1 MKAAVLRAACALAAC
16 SLAPACGDRGS
27 EPGSARAPLD
37 APRAPA
43 PVAAEFDARFEDVT
57 AASGIAFV
65 HSNGAFGQKLLPETM
80 GSGAA
85 LFDYDADGKL
95 DVFLVNGGP
104 FPGHEQ
110 AGELPRCALWRNE
123 GELRF
128 SDASR
133 ASGADLALY
142 GMGAAPADCDGDG
155 DMDVYVTALGD
166 NALLENRGGSF
177 AEVAE
182 RAGVAG
188 GRWTDAGG
196 AQHPEWS
203 TAALWLDAER
213 DGDLDL
219 FVANY
224 CQWTEAGEIF
234 TTLDGVHKAF
244 TTPERYAGLPCRLY
258 VNDGNGSFADESA
271 AAGFTPHAGKALGA
285 ASWDFDGDG
294 YEEIAVAN
302 DTRPNFLFQNRSAAT
317 GAPRFEECGVRL
329 GIAYDENGRARA
341 GMGIDVADVDGA
353 GRALVAIGNFAAEPM
368 SLYRWETGARF
379 RSVASEAGVARLT
392 VQPLSFGLG
401 FFDADLD
408 GWQDLL
414 VVNGHIEPDIAR
426 FADGERH
433 AQPPLLLRGL
443 AQGRFED
450 ASAAAG
456 PDFGRALV
464 GRGLVW
470 GDLDADGDLDVLI
483 SANAQAPQLL
493 ANRAQ
498 ERRARPWLRVELRGA
513 GANTRAWGAR
523 VVLSAAGRVQLRV
536 PRSGSSYLSQSD
548 PTPVFG
554 WPAGA
559 SAGTLTV
566 QWPNGATRRVELEP
580 GAQVLQLDE
589 R

>member
-1 MKAAVLRAACALAAC
+1 MSGRVLRDAGAFAACLCALACGERAPE
-16 SLAPACGDRGS
+16 SGSAPAAG
-27 EPGSARAPLD
+27 
-37 APRAPA
+37 APA
-43 PVAAEFDARFEDVT
+43 EPAHATAFDARFEDVT
-57 AASGIAFV
+57 AASGIAFR
-65 HSNGAFGQKLLPETM
+65 HANGAFGQKLLPETM

-85 LFDYDADGKL
+85 LLDYDDDGAL
-95 DVFLVNGGP
+95 DVFLVNAGP
-104 FPGHEQ
+104 FPGHE
-110 AGELPRCALWRNE
+110 AEGEPSRCALWRNE
-123 GELRF
+123 GALRF

-142 GMGAAPADCDGDG
+142 GMGAAPADFEGDG
-155 DMDVYVTALGD
+155 DVDLYVTALGD

-177 AEVAE
+177 AEVAQ

-188 GRWTDAGG
+188 GRWTDASG
-196 AQHPEWS
+196 AEHPEWS
-203 TAALWLDAER
+203 TAALWLDVER

-224 CQWTEAGEIF
+224 CQWTETGEIF

-244 TTPERYAGLPCRLY
+244 TTPERYTGLPCRLY
-258 VNDGNGSFADESA
+258 VNDGSGAFADASESA
-271 AAGFTPHAGKALGA
+271 GLAAHAGKALGA
-285 ASWDFDGDG
+285 ASWDLDGDG

-302 DTRPNFLFQNRSAAT
+302 DTRPNFLFQNRSAAH
-317 GAPRFEECGVRL
+317 GAPRFEESGVRL
-329 GIAYDENGRARA
+329 GLAYDENGRARA
-341 GMGIDVADVDGA
+341 GMGIDVADADGA

-368 SLYRWETGARF
+368 SLYRWEPSARF

-392 VQPLSFGLG
+392 VPPLSFGLG

-426 FADGERH
+426 FAAGERH
-433 AQPPLLLRGL
+433 AQAPLLLRGL
-443 AQGRFED
+443 PEGRFED
-450 ASAAAG
+450 ASAEAG
-456 PDFGRALV
+456 PDFARPLV
-464 GRGLVW
+464 GRGLAW
-470 GDLDADGDLDVLI
+470 GDLDADGDLDLLI
-483 SANAQAPQLL
+483 SANAQPPVLL

-498 ERRARPWLRVELRGA
+498 EQRPRPWLRVELRGA

-523 VVLSAAGRVQLRV
+523 VVLSAAGRVQVRV
-536 PRSGSSYLSQSD
+536 PRSGGSYLSQCD
-548 PTPVFG
+548 PTPLFG

-566 QWPNGATRRVELEP
+566 QWPSGTTRRIELEP
-580 GAQVLQLDE
+580 GAQRLQLDE